1 MHIIGGTASTALAE
15 RISREFGNAP
25 FAIPFLKRFP
35 DGELYVR
42 VGGRLEGEDVVVVQS
57 TRTDEGLLELLFL
70 EDAIREAGCR
80 HLYMVIP
87 YFGYARQDR
96 SFFPGEP
103 VSARVMARHVEL
115 MADAVVTVDLH
126 SSQTLQAF
134 SKPSFE
140 ASGIPAIARLLREQ
154 PIDLLVSPDK
164 GGRTAPSGWR
174 RLLNKP
180 WVALEKRRIDSEH
193 VELALPARSRCRSRG
208 RTRASS
214 TTSSPRAARSWRPRS
229 SSPATTPPRCRPP
242 APTACSCATPSSGSR
257 RSPAACYST
266 DTLDNPAEKVSVAPD
281 IAQILRRNLGVSS
294 TGGEVE
300 APVLLS
306 ARRAPLP
313 QLQELTVGLRRALLQ
328 RGEHLAAGWPGE
340 AAEDLRAGRLEG
352 VVLQSHGEGAALGIL
367 SDPQPPGLRA
377 GPCRERH
384 RAGGG
389 GPGHESRRSTARSPR
404 RSSGST
410 WA

>member
-1 MHIIGGTASTALAE
+1 LYAHASQGLARPVQQLGGATLAAKPHRPRERFPTGNLFARCPVRASGRALHIIGGTASTALAE

-42 VGGRLEGEDVVVVQS
+42 VGGRLEGEDVVLVQS

-70 EDAIREAGCR
+70 EDAIREAGCK
-80 HLYMVIP
+80 HLYVVIP

-140 ASGIPAIARLLREQ
+140 ASGIPAIARLLREH

-164 GGRTAPSGWR
+164 GGTERAKR
-174 RLLNKP
+174 MAQILNLP
-180 WVALEKRRIDSEH
+180 WISLDKRRIDSEH
-193 VELALPARSRCRSRG
+193 VELALPD
-208 RTRASS
+208 
-214 TTSSPRAARSWRPRS
+214 SSPVPLDGRNVAIIDDVISTGGTIVEAARLLARQHVASVS
-229 SSPATTPPRCRPP
+229 
-242 APTACSCATPSSGSR
+242 
-257 RSPAACYST
+257 AACTHGLFLRDAFERIKAVTHHMYST

-281 IAQILRRNLGVSS
+281 IAQILRRNLGVS
-294 TGGEVE
+294 
-300 APVLLS
+300 
-306 ARRAPLP
+306 
-313 QLQELTVGLRRALLQ
+313 
-328 RGEHLAAGWPGE
+328 
-340 AAEDLRAGRLEG
+340 
-352 VVLQSHGEGAALGIL
+352 
-367 SDPQPPGLRA
+367 
-377 GPCRERH
+377 
-384 RAGGG
+384 
-389 GPGHESRRSTARSPR
+389 
-404 RSSGST
+404 
-410 WA
+410 